1 MFVKIKAYGVNQFVK
16 STNSYLLD
24 TLKAAPDFEVE
35 LDENGDIKLYS
46 GKEVS
51 EIVNPSS
58 EKKADL
64 AETLGVKKTTRK
76 STK

>member
-1 MFVKIKAYGVNQFVK
+1 MFVKIKAYGVSRFIK
-16 STNSYLLD
+16 STNSDELS
-24 TLKAAPDFEVE
+24 TLKVAPDFEVE
-35 LDENGDIKLYS
+35 LDDNGEIKLYS

-58 EKKADL
+58 VKKADL